1 MESTLNRMKRAL
13 WETGQRLGSC
23 LSRDATALCACTPA
37 ASADRPPPQRAS
49 RIDSRDARDPATQA
63 LAHDK
68 RELERSLR
76 AAGWSHEQAKRE
88 VARRFPRQPIQEQ
101 EQ

>member
-1 MESTLNRMKRAL
+1 M
-13 WETGQRLGSC
+13 
-23 LSRDATALCACTPA
+23 
-37 ASADRPPPQRAS
+37 
-49 RIDSRDARDPATQA
+49 QA
-63 LAHDK
+63 VANEK